1 MLKDNVLTELLQ
13 GALAVY
19 GYELWGYELNSFE
32 GNSRLQVYIETPQ
45 GVTLDDCE
53 RASRQIGAVLDV
65 EDVMKGKYLLEVSS
79 PGLTRALF
87 TVEQYKRYIGQPV
100 KIKISIGG
108 EGRRTYRGELAEVTS
123 EAVSLIVEGET
134 IVLPFGEIE
143 KANLVF

>member
-1 MLKDNVLTELLQ
+1 MLKDTVLTELLQ

-19 GYELWGYELNSFE
+19 GFELWGYELNGSE
-32 GNSRLQVYIETPQ
+32 GNRRLQVYIETPQ

-79 PGLTRALF
+79 PGLTRTLF
-87 TVEQYKRYIGQPV
+87 TVEQYKRYLGQPV
-100 KIKISIGG
+100 KIKISGG
-108 EGRRTYRGELAEVTS
+108 EGRRTYRGELAEVTD
-123 EAVSLIVEGET
+123 EAVSLIVEGEK
-134 IVLPFGEIE
+134 IVLPFDQIE

>member
-1 MLKDNVLTELLQ
+1 MLKDTVLTELLQ

-19 GYELWGYELNSFE
+19 GYELWGYELNSSE
-32 GNSRLQVYIETPQ
+32 GNKRLQVYIETPQ

-87 TVEQYKRYIGQPV
+87 TVEQYKRYLGRPV
-100 KIKISIGG
+100 KIKISGG
-108 EGRRTYRGELAEVTS
+108 EGRRTYRGELAEVTD

-134 IVLPFGEIE
+134 IVLPFEDIE

>member
-1 MLKDNVLTELLQ
+1 MLKDTVLTELLQ

-19 GYELWGYELNSFE
+19 GYELWGYELNSSE
-32 GNSRLQVYIETPQ
+32 GNMRLQVYIETPQ

-87 TVEQYKRYIGQPV
+87 TVEQYKRYLGRPV
-100 KIKISIGG
+100 KIKISGG
-108 EGRRTYRGELAEVTS
+108 EGRRTYRGELAEVTD

-134 IVLPFGEIE
+134 IVLPFEDIE

>member
-1 MLKDNVLTELLQ
+1 MLNDTELTELLQ

-19 GYELWGYELNSFE
+19 SYELWGYELNSFE
-32 GNSRLQVYIETPQ
+32 GNRRLQVYIETPQ

-87 TVEQYKRYIGQPV
+87 TVEQYKRYRGQPV
-100 KIKISIGG
+100 KIKTVGG
-108 EGRRTYRGELAEVTS
+108 EGRRTYRGELAEVTD
-123 EAVSLIVEGET
+123 EAVSLIVEGKT
-134 IVLPFGEIE
+134 IVLPFEDIE
-143 KANLVF
+143 KANLVY

>member
-1 MLKDNVLTELLQ
+1 MLKDTVLTELLQ

-19 GYELWGYELNSFE
+19 GFELWGYELNSSE
-32 GNSRLQVYIETPQ
+32 GNRRLQVYIETPQ

-87 TVEQYKRYIGQPV
+87 TVEQYKRYLGRPV
-100 KIKISIGG
+100 KIKISGG
-108 EGRRTYRGELAEVTS
+108 EGRRTYRGELAEVTD

-134 IVLPFGEIE
+134 IVLPFEDIE